1 MANSK
6 KLRVVQC
13 GLGPLGVMTL
23 KRLFGRQGFELV
35 AAVDR
40 APHLAG
46 KKLAEVVEHSDTPD
60 LTVEADLQSAIERT
74 RPDACI
80 LMTVSDL
87 KRIESQIEAAL
98 LGGTHVV
105 STCEELSFPWQR
117 DGAIAGRLDALAKK
131 QGKVVLGTGVNPGFL
146 MDYLP
151 QTLTGVCDHVDAVRV
166 ERYQDASSRRL
177 PFQQKIGAG
186 LTLEAFRKK
195 QQEGTLRHV
204 GLEESMHL
212 IASQFGWTLDRTED
226 RLEPIIATQ
235 EWRGEHMTVPAGD
248 ALGVLQTG
256 RGFRDGVEV
265 ITLVFHAAVGTP
277 DPRDR
282 IVISGEP
289 AIDSTISGGVQG
301 DVATCSIVLNACNTV
316 QRAAPGLQHMG
327 SIPSICWY
335 GG

>member
-1 MANSK
+1 
-6 KLRVVQC
+6 
-13 GLGPLGVMTL
+13 MTL
-23 KRLFGRQGFELV
+23 KRLFGRGGFEVV

-40 APHLAG
+40 APHLVG
-46 KKLAEVVEHSDTPD
+46 KRLPEVVGHEGSPD
-60 LTVEADLQSAIERT
+60 LVIEPDLQAAIERT
-74 RPDACI
+74 KPDACI
-80 LMTVSDL
+80 LMTVSDV

-117 DGAIAGRLDALAKK
+117 DAGFSSRIDALAKK

-151 QTLTGVCDHVDAVRV
+151 QTLTGVCDHVDAVLV

-186 LTLEAFRKK
+186 LTLEAFEKK
-195 QQEGTLRHV
+195 RLEGTLRHV

-212 IASQFGWTLDRTED
+212 IAAQFGWQLDRTED
-226 RLEPIIATQ
+226 ILEPIVAER

-256 RGFRDGVEV
+256 RGYRNGKEV
-265 ITLVFHAAVGTP
+265 ITLIFHAAVGTEN
-277 DPRDR
+277 PRDR
-282 IVISGEP
+282 ILISGEP
-289 AIDSTISGGVQG
+289 TIDSTIAGGVQG
-301 DVATCSIVLNACNTV
+301 DVATCSIVLNACSTV